1 MLKNN
6 FNKIDLIKNLSKKTG
21 YSINFSK
28 KIINELIEI
37 ILVNIKKDNFSLK
50 GLGSFKIIHK
60 KERLGRN
67 PKTKEKFSIS
77 ARNTISFTTSKKLSE
92 ILKNRYD

>member
-1 MLKNN
+1 MISNAQRNISKRSRNN
-6 FNKIDLIKNLSKKTG
+6 
-21 YSINFSK
+21 Y
-28 KIINELIEI
+28 
-37 ILVNIKKDNFSLK
+37 IKKDNFSLK